1 MSECC
6 EVPELLAAA
15 WAVWPIELDGAS
27 VVGGVGSG
35 RLRGMLIAV
44 AHNLSS
50 LHNVG
55 AIFRTADGA
64 GFEHVILS
72 GYTGAPPD
80 PRIAKVALGAEEVLG
95 HEQVPDLP
103 ALLKRLDGVHV
114 LLLEQHASSVLPTEL
129 VSLPRDRD
137 VALVACDEL
146 YGAPA
151 ELLARADT
159 VLELPMRGAKQSLN
173 VSIAFGIAAYA
184 VAHAV
189 EPLDLATLRS
199 RQAARPVRD
208 GVLTRGRTQG
218 EVPTRRQR

>member
-1 MSECC
+1 
-6 EVPELLAAA
+6 
-15 WAVWPIELDGAS
+15 
-27 VVGGVGSG
+27 
-35 RLRGMLIAV
+35 MLIAV

-80 PRIAKVALGAEEVLG
+80 PRIAKVALGAELALG
-95 HEQVPDLP
+95 HEHIPGLP
-103 ALLKRLDGVHV
+103 ALLDRLEGVHV
-114 LLLEQHASSVLPTEL
+114 VLLEQHSDSVLPTEL
-129 VSLPRDRD
+129 AGLPIDRD
-137 VALVACDEL
+137 VALIACDEL

-151 ELLARADT
+151 ELVARADT
-159 VLELPMRGAKQSLN
+159 VLELPMRGTKQSLN

-189 EPLDLATLRS
+189 APLDLATLRS
-199 RQAARPVRD
+199 RQEVRPVRD
-208 GVLTRGRTQG
+208 GVLTRGRTTG
-218 EVPTRRQR
+218 ETPSRDPR